1 MMSDIMLCPRH
12 RTSLNRLS
20 GKTTMDKDTVTVTL
34 SIAAFVVSI
43 ATLLVALSQM
53 KIASAKARL
62 DLYNKR
68 FNIYIAALDYYQ
80 ALWGKSKTPVD
91 ECATHFIKAYRE
103 SQFLFKRK
111 DGVYDTLTKIKD
123 FGAESTSKDSD
134 VKAME
139 QDPTLD
145 RSHLGRKREERGIA
159 NQCFEDNLKKL
170 EAQLRPYLRFE
181 HASGWHPFK

>member
-1 MMSDIMLCPRH
+1 
-12 RTSLNRLS
+12 
-20 GKTTMDKDTVTVTL
+20 MDKDTVTVTL

-43 ATLLVALSQM
+43 ATLLIALSQM

-68 FNIYIAALDYYQ
+68 FNIYVAALDYYQ
-80 ALWGKSKTPVD
+80 AIWGKSKTPVD

-103 SQFLFKRK
+103 SQFLFKSK

-123 FGAESTSKDSD
+123 AGAAVT
-134 VKAME
+134 
-139 QDPTLD
+139 
-145 RSHLGRKREERGIA
+145 G
-159 NQCFEDNLKKL
+159 L
-170 EAQLRPYLRFE
+170 EKMVADIEADMVGDKIVAGQLRQKRMERLDGFEKALMTLEKQLSTYIRFE